1 MKLQD
6 LASVRSGLVLSR
18 KQAKEPSEYRYP
30 LINLRCIQQEGTIQ
44 LKEADIY
51 EAKEPLKEEYLSQS
65 GDIIVRLTAPYTAV
79 LIDETT
85 SGMVVSS
92 NFVVI
97 RVEDKSLLPEYLFWL
112 LNTEKIKRKIY
123 ENATSNMLGAVNA
136 RFLADF
142 ELALLSVEDQ
152 RKISQFNLLAKRER
166 QLLRML
172 ADEKEKKCKMPYN
185 LLVSEDYLYAG
196 MMASASATAVA
207 YASRPSMSASS
218 GMVRGG
224 VSFMVM
230 PAPTAA
236 KKVRPFSLHFLV
248 TSSANSG

>member
-44 LKEADIY
+44 LNEADIY

-97 RVEDKSLLPEYLFWL
+97 RVEDESLLPEYLFWL
-112 LNTEKIKRKIY
+112 LNTQKVKRKVY
-123 ENATSNMLGAVNA
+123 ENTTSNMLGAVTA
-136 RFLADF
+136 KFLTDF
-142 ELALLSVEDQ
+142 ELTLLPLEDQ
-152 RKISQFNLLAKRER
+152 YKIAQLNLLAKKEN
-166 QLLRML
+166 QLLKEL
-172 ADEKEKKCKMPYN
+172 ATEKEK
-185 LLVSEDYLYAG
+185 LY
-196 MMASASATAVA
+196 S
-207 YASRPSMSASS
+207 Y
-218 GMVRGG
+218 
-224 VSFMVM
+224 
-230 PAPTAA
+230 
-236 KKVRPFSLHFLV
+236 FL
-248 TSSANSG
+248 SKL

>member
-1 MKLQD
+1 MNYDNFIIDKFDWLAYTRNSSKAKFFRMYLLFIGHDKRGERMKLRD

-30 LINLRCIQQEGTIQ
+30 LLNLRCIQQEGTIQ
-44 LKEADIY
+44 LNEADIY

-142 ELALLSVEDQ
+142 ELAILSVEDQ
-152 RKISQFNLLAKRER
+152 RKIAQFNLMAKRER

-172 ADEKEKKCKMPYN
+172 ADEKQKY
-185 LLVSEDYLYAG
+185 YAG
-196 MMASASATAVA
+196 VLNQA
-207 YASRPSMSASS
+207 YKR
-218 GMVRGG
+218 
-224 VSFMVM
+224 
-230 PAPTAA
+230 A
-236 KKVRPFSLHFLV
+236 KK
-248 TSSANSG
+248 GK

>member
-1 MKLQD
+1 MTMTIFIVDKFDWLAYNESNSREKFFKMNLLFIDRDKRDGRMKLQD

-136 RFLADF
+136 RFFADF
-142 ELALLSVEDQ
+142 ELTLLSVEDQ

-166 QLLRML
+166 RLLRML
-172 ADEKEKKCKMPYN
+172 ADEKEKY
-185 LLVSEDYLYAG
+185 YAG
-196 MMASASATAVA
+196 VLNQA
-207 YASRPSMSASS
+207 YKR
-218 GMVRGG
+218 
-224 VSFMVM
+224 
-230 PAPTAA
+230 A
-236 KKVRPFSLHFLV
+236 KK
-248 TSSANSG
+248 GK